1 MIIIRYSPIR
11 EESDGNVQDGRLL
24 QRCEGPFFCILP
36 YAILTIK
43 TLKNP
48 AFYTLLYIQVRKSDD
63 NSFLSPTF
71 FVILQPNNKNILA
84 NMEQKNFKRTTV
96 TAALPYAN
104 GGVHI
109 GHLAGV
115 YVPADIYV
123 RYLRLKKQDV
133 VFIGGSDEH
142 GVPVTIRAKKEG
154 ITVQEVVDRYHN
166 LIKKSFE
173 DFGISFDIYSRTT
186 SPTHNKFASDF
197 FRTLYDKGVLEEKVE
212 EQFCDEVT
220 GEFLTD
226 RNIVGTCPRCGAEG
240 AYGDQCEK
248 CGATLS
254 PEELINPTNKNNP
267 GHGLV
272 KKPTKNW
279 YLPLNKYQD
288 WLKKWILEGHKE
300 WRTNVYGQ
308 CKSWLDMDLQPRAMT
323 RDLDWGIP
331 VPVEGA
337 DGKVLYVWFDAPIGY
352 VSNTKELCDAHPEK
366 WGTWQKWWQDPETR
380 LVHFIGKDNIVFHC
394 IIFPT
399 MLKAHG
405 NYILPDNVP
414 ANEFLNLEDDKISTS
429 RNWAVWLHEYLV
441 DLPGKQDVLRYV
453 LTANAPETKDNNFT
467 WKDFQERNNSELV
480 AVYGNF
486 VNRALQLTKKYWGGV
501 VPACGELQE
510 VDEKAIAE
518 FKDVKEKVEQ
528 YLNVFKFREAQKE
541 AMNLARIGNRYI
553 TECEPWKVWKTDP
566 KRVETILN
574 ISLQLVANLAIAFEP
589 FLPFSS
595 EKLRKMINMPN
606 FEWTQLGSTDLLKA
620 GTQLGEPELLFEK
633 IEDEVIERQL
643 QKLADTKKA
652 NEEASYQAAPIKPEV
667 SFDDFEKLDI
677 RVGHILNCEKV
688 KKSKK
693 LLKFTIDDG
702 SGVERTI
709 CSGIAAY
716 YEPEQLIGKD
726 VLFVANFAPRKMMG
740 IESQGMILS
749 AVNFDGSLNVTS
761 LLGKVKPGSQVG

>member
-1 MIIIRYSPIR
+1 M
-11 EESDGNVQDGRLL
+11 EE
-24 QRCEGPFFCILP
+24 
-36 YAILTIK
+36 
-43 TLKNP
+43 
-48 AFYTLLYIQVRKSDD
+48 
-63 NSFLSPTF
+63 
-71 FVILQPNNKNILA
+71 NK
-84 NMEQKNFKRTTV
+84 FKRTTV

-123 RYLRLKKQDV
+123 RYLRLKKQEV
-133 VFIGGSDEH
+133 MFIGGSDEH
-142 GVPVTIRAKKEG
+142 GVPVTIRARKEG

-186 SPTHNKFASDF
+186 SKIHHKFASDF
-197 FRTLYDKGVLEEKVE
+197 FRTLYDKHELVEKTE

-272 KKPTKNW
+272 KKATKNW
-279 YLPLNKYQD
+279 YLPLNKWQD
-288 WLKKWILEGHKE
+288 WLKQWILEDHKE
-300 WRTNVYGQ
+300 WRPNVYGQ

-352 VSNTKELCDAHPEK
+352 ISNTKELCDAQPEK
-366 WGTWQKWWQDPETR
+366 WGTWQKWWQDPSSR

-394 IIFPT
+394 IVFPT

-405 NYILPDNVP
+405 DYILPDNVP
-414 ANEFLNLEDDKISTS
+414 ANEFLNLENDKISTS

-441 DLPGKQDVLRYV
+441 DFPGKQDVLRYV

-467 WKDFQERNNSELV
+467 WKDFQDRNNNELV

-486 VNRALQLTKKYWGGV
+486 VNRALQLTKKYFNGI
-501 VPACGELQE
+501 VPECGELQD
-510 VDEKAIAE
+510 VDRAAIEE
-518 FKDVKEKVEQ
+518 FKDVKQKVEA
-528 YLNVFKFREAQKE
+528 LLDTFKFRDAQKE
-541 AMNLARIGNRYI
+541 AMNLARIGNKYI
-553 TECEPWKVWKTDP
+553 TDCEPWHVAKTDME
-566 KRVETILN
+566 RVKTILY
-574 ISLQLVANLAIAFEP
+574 ISLQLVANLEIAFEP

-595 EKLRKMINMPN
+595 AKLREMLNIKDTD
-606 FEWTQLGSTDLLKA
+606 WAQLGSTELLKP
-620 GTQLGEPELLFEK
+620 GHQLGTPALLFEK
-633 IEDEVIERQL
+633 IEDDAINAQL
-643 QKLADTKKA
+643 QKLEDTKKA
-652 NEEASYQAAPIKPEV
+652 NEAASYVAAPVKENV
-667 SFDDFEKLDI
+667 DFDTFEKLDI
-677 RVGHILNCEKV
+677 RVGHIKDCQKV

-693 LLKFTIDDG
+693 LLQFTIDDG
-702 SGVERTI
+702 SGTDRTI
-709 CSGIAAY
+709 LSGIAAY

-749 AVNFDGSLNVTS
+749 AVNFDGKLNVTS
-761 LLGKVKPGSQVG
+761 VLGEVKPGSQVG

>member
-1 MIIIRYSPIR
+1 MEKKFNR
-11 EESDGNVQDGRLL
+11 
-24 QRCEGPFFCILP
+24 
-36 YAILTIK
+36 
-43 TLKNP
+43 TL
-48 AFYTLLYIQVRKSDD
+48 
-63 NSFLSPTF
+63 
-71 FVILQPNNKNILA
+71 
-84 NMEQKNFKRTTV
+84 V
-96 TAALPYAN
+96 TSALPYAN

-123 RYLRLKKQDV
+123 RYLRLKKQEV
-133 VFIGGSDEH
+133 LFIGGSDEH
-142 GVPVTIRAKKEG
+142 GVPVTIRARKEG
-154 ITVQEVVDRYHN
+154 ITTQEVVDRYHN

-186 SPTHNKFASDF
+186 SKIHNKFASDF
-197 FRTLYDKGVLEEKVE
+197 FRTLYDNNKLVEKTE

-272 KKPTKNW
+272 KKATKNW
-279 YLPLNKYQD
+279 YLPLNDYQD
-288 WLKKWILEGHKE
+288 WLKQWILEEHKE
-300 WRTNVYGQ
+300 WRPNVYGQ

-337 DGKVLYVWFDAPIGY
+337 EGKVLYVWFDAPIGY
-352 VSNTKELCDAHPEK
+352 ISNTKELCDAQTEK
-366 WGTWQKWWQDPETR
+366 WGTWQKWWQDPSTR

-394 IIFPT
+394 IVFPT

-405 NYILPDNVP
+405 GYILPDNVP
-414 ANEFLNLEDDKISTS
+414 SNEFLNLENDKISTS
-429 RNWAVWLHEYLV
+429 RNWAVWLHEYLE
-441 DLPGKQDVLRYV
+441 DFPGKQDVLRYV

-467 WKDFQERNNSELV
+467 WKDFQDRNNNELV

-486 VNRALQLTKKYWGGV
+486 VNRALQLTKKYFNGV
-501 VPACGELQE
+501 VPECGELL
-510 VDEKAIAE
+510 DIDRNAIEE
-518 FKDVKEKVEQ
+518 FKDVKQKVEA
-528 YLNVFKFREAQKE
+528 LLDVFKFRDAQKE
-541 AMNLARIGNRYI
+541 AMNLARLGNKYI
-553 TECEPWKVWKTDP
+553 TDCEPWHVAKTDME
-566 KRVETILN
+566 RVKTILY
-574 ISLQLVANLAIAFEP
+574 ISLQLVANLEIAFEP

-595 EKLRKMINMPN
+595 AKLREMLGVKET
-606 FEWTQLGSTDLLKA
+606 EWEQLGSTELLKP
-620 GTQLGEPELLFEK
+620 GHQLGTPSLLFEK
-633 IEDEVIERQL
+633 IEDEAIEAQL
-643 QKLADTKKA
+643 KKLDDAKKA
-652 NEEASYQAAPIKPEV
+652 NEVANYVAAPLKENV
-667 SFDDFEKLDI
+667 DFETFEKMDI
-677 RVGHILNCEKV
+677 RVGHIKDCQKV

-693 LLKFTIDDG
+693 LLQFTIDDG
-702 SGVERTI
+702 SGVDRTI
-709 CSGIAAY
+709 LSGIAAY

-749 AVNFDGSLNVTS
+749 AVNFDGTLNVTS
-761 LLGKVKPGSQVG
+761 VLGNVKPGSQVG

>member
-1 MIIIRYSPIR
+1 M
-11 EESDGNVQDGRLL
+11 EE
-24 QRCEGPFFCILP
+24 
-36 YAILTIK
+36 
-43 TLKNP
+43 
-48 AFYTLLYIQVRKSDD
+48 
-63 NSFLSPTF
+63 
-71 FVILQPNNKNILA
+71 NK
-84 NMEQKNFKRTTV
+84 FKRTTV

-123 RYLRLKKQDV
+123 RYLRLKKQKV
-133 VFIGGSDEH
+133 MFIGGSDEH
-142 GVPVTIRAKKEG
+142 GVPVTIRARKEG

-186 SPTHNKFASDF
+186 SKIHHKFASDF
-197 FRTLYDKGVLEEKVE
+197 FRTLYDKHELVEKTE

-267 GHGLV
+267 GHGLI
-272 KKPTKNW
+272 KKATKNW
-279 YLPLNKYQD
+279 YLPLNNYQE
-288 WLKKWILEGHKE
+288 WLKQWILEDHKE
-300 WRTNVYGQ
+300 WRPNVYGQ

-352 VSNTKELCDAHPEK
+352 ISNTKELCDAQPEK
-366 WGTWQKWWQDPETR
+366 WGTWQTWWQDPSSR
-380 LVHFIGKDNIVFHC
+380 LIHFIGKDNIVFHC
-394 IIFPT
+394 IVFPT

-405 NYILPDNVP
+405 GYILPDNVP
-414 ANEFLNLEDDKISTS
+414 ANEFLNLENDKISTS

-441 DLPGKQDVLRYV
+441 DFPGKQDVLRYV

-467 WKDFQERNNSELV
+467 WKDFQDRNNNELV

-486 VNRALQLTKKYWGGV
+486 VNRALQLTKKYFGGV
-501 VPACGELQE
+501 VPECGELQD
-510 VDEKAIAE
+510 VDRKAIEE
-518 FKDVKEKVEQ
+518 FKDVKQKVEA
-528 YLNVFKFREAQKE
+528 LLDTFKFRDAQKE
-541 AMNLARIGNRYI
+541 AMNLARIGNKYI
-553 TECEPWKVWKTDP
+553 TDCEPWHVAKTDME
-566 KRVETILN
+566 RVKTILY
-574 ISLQLVANLAIAFEP
+574 ISLQLVANLEIAFEP

-595 EKLRKMINMPN
+595 AKLREMLNVSET
-606 FEWTQLGSTDLLKA
+606 EWDQLGSTELLKP
-620 GTQLGEPELLFEK
+620 GHQLGTPALLFEK
-633 IEDEVIERQL
+633 IEDDAINAQL
-643 QKLADTKKA
+643 QKLEDTKKA
-652 NEEASYQAAPIKPEV
+652 NEAASYVAAPIKENV
-667 SFDDFEKLDI
+667 DFETFEKMDI
-677 RVGHILNCEKV
+677 RVGHIKNCQKV

-693 LLKFTIDDG
+693 LLQFTIDDG
-702 SGVERTI
+702 SGVDRTI
-709 CSGIAAY
+709 LSGIAAY

-749 AVNFDGSLNVTS
+749 AVNFDGTLNVTS
-761 LLGKVKPGSQVG
+761 VLGNVKPGSQVG

>member
-1 MIIIRYSPIR
+1 
-11 EESDGNVQDGRLL
+11 
-24 QRCEGPFFCILP
+24 
-36 YAILTIK
+36 
-43 TLKNP
+43 
-48 AFYTLLYIQVRKSDD
+48 
-63 NSFLSPTF
+63 
-71 FVILQPNNKNILA
+71 
-84 NMEQKNFKRTTV
+84 MEQKNFKRTTV

-337 DGKVLYVWFDAPIGY
+337 EGKVLYVWFDAPIGY
-352 VSNTKELCDAHPEK
+352 ISNTKELCDAHPEK

-405 NYILPDNVP
+405 DYILPDNVP

-716 YEPEQLIGKD
+716 YEPERLIGKD

-749 AVNFDGSLNVTS
+749 AVNFDGTLNVTS

>member
-1 MIIIRYSPIR
+1 M
-11 EESDGNVQDGRLL
+11 EE
-24 QRCEGPFFCILP
+24 
-36 YAILTIK
+36 
-43 TLKNP
+43 
-48 AFYTLLYIQVRKSDD
+48 
-63 NSFLSPTF
+63 
-71 FVILQPNNKNILA
+71 
-84 NMEQKNFKRTTV
+84 KNFKRTTV

-123 RYLRLKKQDV
+123 RYLRLKKQEV
-133 VFIGGSDEH
+133 MFIGGSDEH
-142 GVPVTIRAKKEG
+142 GVPVTIRARKEG
-154 ITVQEVVDRYHN
+154 ITTQEVVDRYHN

-186 SPTHNKFASDF
+186 SKIHHKFASDF
-197 FRTLYDKGVLEEKVE
+197 FRTLYDKHELVEKTE

-272 KKPTKNW
+272 KKATKNW

-288 WLKKWILEGHKE
+288 WLKQWILEDHKE
-300 WRTNVYGQ
+300 WRSNVYGQ

-337 DGKVLYVWFDAPIGY
+337 EGKVLYVWFDAPIGY
-352 VSNTKELCDAHPEK
+352 ISNTKELCDAQPEK
-366 WGTWQKWWQDPETR
+366 WGTWQTWWQDPSSR
-380 LVHFIGKDNIVFHC
+380 LIHFIGKDNIVFHC
-394 IIFPT
+394 IVFPT

-405 NYILPDNVP
+405 GYILPDNVP
-414 ANEFLNLEDDKISTS
+414 ANEFLNLENDKISTS

-441 DLPGKQDVLRYV
+441 DFPGKQDVLRYV

-467 WKDFQERNNSELV
+467 WKDFQDRNNNELV

-486 VNRALQLTKKYWGGV
+486 VNRALQLTKKYFGGI
-501 VPACGELQE
+501 VPECGELQD
-510 VDEKAIAE
+510 VDRKAIEE
-518 FKDVKEKVEQ
+518 FKDVKQKVES
-528 YLNVFKFREAQKE
+528 LLDTFKFRDAQKE
-541 AMNLARIGNRYI
+541 AMNLARIGNKYI
-553 TECEPWKVWKTDP
+553 TDCEPWHVAKTDME
-566 KRVETILN
+566 RVKTILY
-574 ISLQLVANLAIAFEP
+574 ISLQLVANLEIAFEP

-595 EKLRKMINMPN
+595 KKLREMLNVAET
-606 FEWTQLGSTDLLKA
+606 EWDQLGSTELLKP
-620 GTQLGEPELLFEK
+620 GHQLGTPALLFEK
-633 IEDEVIERQL
+633 IEDDAINAQL
-643 QKLADTKKA
+643 QKLEDTKKA
-652 NEEASYQAAPIKPEV
+652 NEAASYVAAPFKENV
-667 SFDDFEKLDI
+667 DFDTFEKLDI
-677 RVGHILNCEKV
+677 RVGHIKDCQKV

-693 LLKFTIDDG
+693 LLQFTIDDG
-702 SGVERTI
+702 SGVDRTI
-709 CSGIAAY
+709 LSGIAAY

-749 AVNFDGSLNVTS
+749 AVNFDGTLNVTS
-761 LLGKVKPGSQVG
+761 VLGNVKPGSQVG